1 MRALRSNRILE
12 NGEKHRNGM
21 FLNWHH
27 TMNWHGRMLL
37 LLPSK
42 LEYGLFYHQLY
53 LCLLAFH
60 TDPLS
65 FTFTLQEQLRIP

>member
-27 TMNWHGRMLL
+27 TMNWHGRLL
-37 LLPSK
+37 LLFNFEIGVLIVFSSSM
-42 LEYGLFYHQLY
+42 FCVH
-53 LCLLAFH
+53 
-60 TDPLS
+60 
-65 FTFTLQEQLRIP
+65 